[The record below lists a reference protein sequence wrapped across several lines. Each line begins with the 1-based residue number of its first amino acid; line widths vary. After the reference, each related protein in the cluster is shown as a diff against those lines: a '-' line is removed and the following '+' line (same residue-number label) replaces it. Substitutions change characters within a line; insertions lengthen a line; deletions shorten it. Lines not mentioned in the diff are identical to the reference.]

1 MLPNIFRNRNLCTGI
16 SSLFFTLS
24 ISDNLQSSFMGTNPY
39 REKTPNRNM
48 GRKIGRDDDEE
59 PREVNVQEIG
69 TDPQTPGPGPRG
81 LGTNFM
87 HVTKKKIDEEGQ
99 RKHHE

>member
-1 MLPNIFRNRNLCTGI
+1 M
-16 SSLFFTLS
+16 
-24 ISDNLQSSFMGTNPY
+24 
-39 REKTPNRNM
+39 
-48 GRKIGRDDDEE
+48 GRDDDEE